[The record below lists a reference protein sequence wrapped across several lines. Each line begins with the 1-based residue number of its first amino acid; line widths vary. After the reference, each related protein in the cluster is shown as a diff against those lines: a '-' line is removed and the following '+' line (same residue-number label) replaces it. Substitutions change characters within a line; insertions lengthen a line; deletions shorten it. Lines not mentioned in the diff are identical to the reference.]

1 MLCCRWN
8 LAALVHIVCH
18 PPWRNYVGRNAQIE
32 KVASAARMYIV
43 PHRPTFHVVAYV
55 RGRTRRRCTS
65 CRSERL
71 TLLSTPMQQ
80 VDSIRGLL
88 RCSRSA
94 AIRILLACL
103 PSATVLIMPLSYQR
117 RACLEKHER
126 HRILCYDTGLVVC
139 EENPD
144 PMLHNSMYL
153 CM

>member
-1 MLCCRWN
+1 MLCCRRN

-32 KVASAARMYIV
+32 KVANAARMYIV
-43 PHRPTFHVVAYV
+43 PHCPTFHVVAYV

-80 VDSIRGLL
+80 FDSIRSLL
-88 RCSRSA
+88 LCSRSA
-94 AIRILLACL
+94 AIRILLTCL

-117 RACLEKHER
+117 KHVLKNMSAIGCNG
-126 HRILCYDTGLVVC
+126 RIRIRGAHSWGYVWCTCWGYV
-139 EENPD
+139 
-144 PMLHNSMYL
+144 
-153 CM
+153 

>member
-1 MLCCRWN
+1 MSMLCCRRN

-32 KVASAARMYIV
+32 KVANAARMYIV
-43 PHRPTFHVVAYV
+43 PHCPTFHVVAYV

-80 VDSIRGLL
+80 FASIRSLL
-88 RCSRSA
+88 LCSRSA

-103 PSATVLIMPLSYQR
+103 PSATVLIMPLSHHR
-117 RACLEKHER
+117 RACLEKPER
-126 HRILCYDTGLVVC
+126 HRVLSYSTGLVG
-139 EENPD
+139 E
-144 PMLHNSMYL
+144 LAL
-153 CM
+153 

>member
-1 MLCCRWN
+1 MSMLCCRRN

-32 KVASAARMYIV
+32 KW
-43 PHRPTFHVVAYV
+43 P
-55 RGRTRRRCTS
+55 TRRECTS
-65 CRSERL
+65 YRSERL
-71 TLLSTPMQQ
+71 TLLKTPMQQ
-80 VDSIRGLL
+80 FDSIRSLL
-88 RCSRSA
+88 LCSRSA

-144 PMLHNSMYL
+144 PMLYNSMCL
-153 CM
+153 CMSL